1 MKVLGI
7 SDSKTESG
15 ICFYKDGKLEF
26 ALNEERVT
34 RKKIDGSF
42 PYKSLEE
49 FYKLYGGEL
58 DNIDYIAVGGIYTPT
73 PVSRFLSF
81 LVEMDK
87 KSTASGESGS
97 AALFRYIEYLA
108 TYKFKILASVKHN
121 KKKNRVMI
129 SLLKRTLRKKL
140 HSSLKT
146 KPIYLVDHHQC
157 HAAAAFFSS
166 GFKESLVASFDGF
179 GDGASAKIYLAKDD
193 DIRQIVSIPALDS
206 FGLYY
211 SLITEAL
218 GFTPEKH
225 EGKVTGLAA
234 FGDHRKVRE
243 KFPFSLSSRKR
254 PRYEGR
260 GGLLGLKDVKRQFS
274 RYDRRDVAA
283 WLQHNTEQMVCDIVS
298 HYMGRYEQKN
308 LCLVGGLT
316 ANVKLNQ
323 RLHELKETKN
333 IYIYPAMSDM
343 GISHG
348 AVLALERSPEVME
361 HAYYGT
367 SYSEAQIE
375 SALRREGL
383 RFKKYKDI
391 EKKIA
396 KLLSEGKIVAR
407 FNGRMEY
414 GPRALGNRSILVQ
427 ATDKSIN
434 DSLNRKLKRTEFMPF
449 APTIL
454 DGHERKCL
462 KGIGG
467 AELTSRFMNIS
478 FPVKPF
484 MRKNCPA
491 AVHVDN
497 TARPQV
503 IRKEDNRSYH
513 RILDEY
519 RKITSLPVI
528 LNTSFNVHEEPIVMT
543 PEDAIKG
550 FITASLDYLAIGD
563 FLVEGNHDT

>member
-1 MKVLGI
+1 MKILGI

-42 PYKSLEE
+42 PYRSLET
-49 FYKLYGGEL
+49 FYNLYADEL
-58 DNIDYIAVGGIYTPT
+58 NSIDYIAVGGIYTPT
-73 PVSRFLSF
+73 PVSRFFSF
-81 LVEMDK
+81 LVDVDK
-87 KSTASGESGS
+87 SSTSSGNTGS
-97 AALFRYIEYLA
+97 AKLFRYIEYLV
-108 TYKFKILASVKHN
+108 TYRFKLLASVRY
-121 KKKNRVMI
+121 KKRKNRLMI
-129 SLLKRTLRKKL
+129 SMLKRTLRKKL
-140 HSSLKT
+140 HPSLRAKHM
-146 KPIYLVDHHQC
+146 YLVDHHQC

-179 GDGASAKIYLAKDD
+179 GDGASAKIYVAKDD
-193 DIRQIVSIPALDS
+193 DIRQVMSIPALDS

-211 SLITEAL
+211 SLITEVL

-234 FGDHRKVRE
+234 FGDHRKIRE
-243 KFPFSLSSRKR
+243 RFPFTLSLRKR

-260 GGLLGLKDVKRQFS
+260 GGIVGLKDVRRQFLH
-274 RYDRRDVAA
+274 YDKKDVAA
-283 WLQHNTEQMVCDIVS
+283 WLQHNTEKMVCDIVS
-298 HYMGRYEQKN
+298 HHMRKHKQKN

-348 AVLALERSPEVME
+348 AVLALERFPEVME

-375 SALRREGL
+375 SVLRREGL
-383 RFKKYKDI
+383 RFKRYKDI

-396 KLLSEGKIVAR
+396 RLLSEGKIVAR

-462 KGIGG
+462 KGIDG

-491 AVHVDN
+491 AVHVDD

-503 IRKEDNRSYH
+503 IRKEDNLSYY
-513 RILDEY
+513 RVLDEY
-519 RKITSLPVI
+519 RKITGLPAI

-550 FITASLDYLAIGD
+550 FMKASLDYLAIGD
-563 FLVEGNHDT
+563 FLVEGHHDT